1 MKMKFL
7 LCVVLIATMFNVVL
21 SSYEKYFV
29 PDESEYR
36 EEGEHID
43 ILIRKRNIR
52 VEKVKL
58 ECSGVFLNSVF
69 RCNFLLMYFSII
81 FTYIY

>member
-1 MKMKFL
+1 MKIKFS
-7 LCVVLIATMFNVVL
+7 LCVVLIAAMLNGVL

-52 VEKVKL
+52 VEKV
-58 ECSGVFLNSVF
+58 
-69 RCNFLLMYFSII
+69 M
-81 FTYIY
+81 